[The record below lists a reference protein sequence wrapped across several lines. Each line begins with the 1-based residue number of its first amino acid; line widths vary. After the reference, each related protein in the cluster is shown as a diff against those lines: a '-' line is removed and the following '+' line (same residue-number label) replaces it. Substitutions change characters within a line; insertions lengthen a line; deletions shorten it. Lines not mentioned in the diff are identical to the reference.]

1 MKLEFSSTPIADLAT
16 DALIVGRMLD
26 GTLDDALQAKLGS
39 LTTEL
44 FADTKGKASDEVAVV
59 YPQGAIAAKR
69 VVIVGLG
76 SAEKLTL
83 EAVRRAF
90 AKGIAKA
97 QKLGAKNVATIL
109 NQLSG
114 NQFKA
119 GDAARAVAESAELT
133 VYNYSLKR
141 KPAVNGNG
149 DEEPENGIETLT
161 LIGADSDAQ
170 ADAKL
175 GVAIAS
181 GVVQARDLVNAP
193 PNIANAPHLAQTA
206 RDIAAS
212 SPLIKATIY
221 SLQDAIE
228 MGMGAFAGVAQ
239 GSATPAHFIVLEYR
253 TEELKDQRP
262 FGLVGK
268 GLIFDTGGI
277 SLKPG
282 EGMWKMKNDMGG
294 GAAVLGAFRAL
305 ANLPEPLPIPVVG
318 VVPTTDNAIDSNAF
332 TPADVLTALNGKTIE
347 IQNTDAEGRLILADA
362 LTYIDRFK
370 PRAVID
376 LATLTGAIVV
386 ALGQNLTGMYATED
400 DLANRIQVA
409 SAYTNEEVW
418 RMPLYDEYERL
429 IDSSIADVKNVGT
442 GRAGGSITAALFLRR
457 FIGDYPWAHLDIAG
471 TAWGEDRSVKVPY
484 NAKGA
489 SGVGVRLLIE
499 VLRSYHE

>member
-1 MKLEFSSTPIADLAT
+1 MKLEFSSAPLTDLAT
-16 DALIVGRMLD
+16 DALIVGRLQD
-26 GTLDDALQAKLGS
+26 GTLGDALQAKLGS

-59 YPQGAIAAKR
+59 YPQGAVAAKR

-76 SAEKLTL
+76 TAEKLTL
-83 EAVRRAF
+83 EGIRRAF

-97 QKLGAKNVATIL
+97 QKLGAKSIATTL
-109 NQLSG
+109 NQLSSG
-114 NQFKA
+114 KFNV

-141 KPAVNGNG
+141 KPATNG

-161 LIGADSDAQ
+161 LVGADSAAE

-175 GVAIAS
+175 GAAIAS

-212 SPLIKATIY
+212 NPLIKATIY

-294 GAAVLGAFRAL
+294 GAAVLGTFRAL

-386 ALGQNLTGMYATED
+386 ALGQNLSGMYATED
-400 DLANRIQVA
+400 ELANRIQAA

-484 NAKGA
+484 NQKGA

-499 VLRSYHE
+499 VLRSYNE

>member
-1 MKLEFSSTPIADLAT
+1 MKLEFSSAPLADLAT
-16 DALIVGRMLD
+16 DALIVGRVLD
-26 GTLDDALQAKLGS
+26 GTLGDALQEKLGS
-39 LTTEL
+39 LTSDL
-44 FADTKGKASDEVAVV
+44 FSDTKGKASDEVAVI

-69 VVIVGLG
+69 VLIVGLG
-76 SAEKLTL
+76 AADKLTL
-83 EAVRRAF
+83 EGVRRAF

-97 QKLGAKNVATIL
+97 QKVGAKSVATTL

-114 NQFKA
+114 DKFGTA
-119 GDAARAVAESAELT
+119 DAARAVVESAELT
-133 VYNYSLKR
+133 VYNYSLKK
-141 KPAVNGNG
+141 KPAKENG
-149 DEEPENGIETLT
+149 DDDNSENSIQTLA
-161 LIGADSDAQ
+161 LVGADDNAQ
-170 ADAKL
+170 TLAKM
-175 GVAIAS
+175 GAAIAS

-193 PNIANAPHLAQTA
+193 PNIANAPFLAQTA
-206 RDIAAS
+206 RDIAES
-212 SPLIKATIY
+212 SSHIKATIY
-221 SLQDAIE
+221 SLEEAIE
-228 MGMGAFAGVAQ
+228 MGMGAFAGVAR
-239 GSATPAHFIVLEYR
+239 GSATSAHFIVLEYR
-253 TEELKDQRP
+253 TEELKDQQP

-318 VVPTTDNAIDSNAF
+318 VVPTTDNAIDGKSF

-362 LTYIDRFK
+362 LTYIDRYK
-370 PRAVID
+370 PRAVVD

-386 ALGQNLTGMYATED
+386 ALGQNLTGMYATTDEI
-400 DLANRIQVA
+400 ANRFQTA
-409 SAYTNEEVW
+409 SAYTNEEIW
-418 RMPLYDEYERL
+418 RMPLYEEYERL

-457 FIGDYPWAHLDIAG
+457 FIGDYPWVHLDIAG

-489 SGVGVRLLIE
+489 SGVGVRLLME
-499 VLRSYHE
+499 VLRSYSE

>member
-1 MKLEFSSTPIADLAT
+1 MKLEFSDAPLTDLAT
-16 DALIVGRMLD
+16 DALIVGRFLD
-26 GTLDDALQAKLGS
+26 GTLSDTLQEKVGS
-39 LTTEL
+39 LTAEL
-44 FADTKGKASDEVAVV
+44 FTDTKGKASDEVAVV

-69 VVIVGLG
+69 LLIVGLG
-76 SAEKLTL
+76 AADKLTL
-83 EAVRRAF
+83 EGVRRAF

-97 QKLGAKNVATIL
+97 QKVGAKNVATSL

-114 NQFKA
+114 GKFSA
-119 GDAARAVAESAELT
+119 GDAARAVVESAELT
-133 VYNYSLKR
+133 LYNYSLKR
-141 KPAVNGNG
+141 KPAANG
-149 DEEPENGIETLT
+149 DDEPENGIDSLT
-161 LIGADSDAQ
+161 LIGAEERTQ
-170 ADAKL
+170 AAAKL
-175 GVAIAS
+175 GAAIAS

-206 RDIAAS
+206 RDIADS
-212 SPLIKATIY
+212 NPHIKATIY

-294 GAAVLGAFRAL
+294 GAAVLGTFRAL

-318 VVPTTDNAIDSNAF
+318 IVPTTDNAIDSNSF

-362 LTYIDRFK
+362 LTYVDRFK

-376 LATLTGAIVV
+376 LATLTGAVVV

-400 DLANRIQVA
+400 ELATRIQNA
-409 SAYTNEEVW
+409 SAYTHEEVW

-429 IDSSIADVKNVGT
+429 IDSSIADVKNVGS

-457 FIGDYPWAHLDIAG
+457 FIGNYPWAHLDIAG

-484 NAKGA
+484 NQKGA
-489 SGVGVRLLIE
+489 SGVGVRLLME
-499 VLRSYHE
+499 VLLGYTE